1 MKNSKGENAM
11 LIVLKYS
18 IEDDGTVSVATEKH
32 RLNNSGEIET
42 EVSNPKKFR
51 SKNVD
56 RCISKYAKEFRTR
69 SFQTARAWDR

>member
-1 MKNSKGENAM
+1 M

-32 RLNNSGEIET
+32 RLNNSGEIEI

-56 RCISKYAKEFRTR
+56 RCISKYAKEFKIR
-69 SFQTARAWDR
+69 SFQTARGLDFSAYNGAK